1 MRALGEDTV
10 RFARG
15 VQARIEQAPVLE
27 EAVSV
32 ATVYDL
38 FMDDVKVAIDSGS
51 GAPAPCTSGRDASCP
66 GIGSVLS
73 VATKSV
79 QYEERRC
86 VMVKLPAKDAI
97 ELSVTKPD
105 LLELLTGT
113 IVAMPRKPKG
123 RPDVWVKTTADGG
136 KTDIQLL
143 TLEALVR
150 PHHPKAQHELRFRFQ
165 QRTEGKDPAQV
176 CLQLTALVAP

>member
-1 MRALGEDTV
+1 
-10 RFARG
+10 
-15 VQARIEQAPVLE
+15 
-27 EAVSV
+27 
-32 ATVYDL
+32 
-38 FMDDVKVAIDSGS
+38 
-51 GAPAPCTSGRDASCP
+51 
-66 GIGSVLS
+66 
-73 VATKSV
+73 
-79 QYEERRC
+79 
-86 VMVKLPAKDAI
+86 MVKLPAKDAI

-123 RPDVWVKTTADGG
+123 RPDVWVKTTADSG

-150 PHHPKAQHELRFRFQ
+150 PHHPKARHELRFRFQ

-176 CLQLTALVAP
+176 CLQLTALVTP

>member
-1 MRALGEDTV
+1 
-10 RFARG
+10 
-15 VQARIEQAPVLE
+15 
-27 EAVSV
+27 
-32 ATVYDL
+32 
-38 FMDDVKVAIDSGS
+38 
-51 GAPAPCTSGRDASCP
+51 
-66 GIGSVLS
+66 
-73 VATKSV
+73 
-79 QYEERRC
+79 
-86 VMVKLPAKDAI
+86 MVKLPAKDAI

-136 KTDIQLL
+136 KTDTQLL

-150 PHHPKAQHELRFRFQ
+150 PHHPKAQRELRFRFQ
-165 QRTEGKDPAQV
+165 QNKPVDNPAEV